1 MEVQQKL
8 LPGILNWLALFH
20 PTIQIVQANFLRKKS
35 TFPPPFQWIYYIAL
49 LVDRCKR
56 GSAKDDKKCDKK
68 QKIVY
73 LELLKELILTKQKNE
88 FENSEEDNREDLRA
102 HLKQDM
108 AEEMQKMK
116 AEIMDK
122 LSK

>member
-1 MEVQQKL
+1 M
-8 LPGILNWLALFH
+8 
-20 PTIQIVQANFLRKKS
+20 
-35 TFPPPFQWIYYIAL
+35 
-49 LVDRCKR
+49 
-56 GSAKDDKKCDKK
+56 
-68 QKIVY
+68 Y

>member
-1 MEVQQKL
+1 M
-8 LPGILNWLALFH
+8 
-20 PTIQIVQANFLRKKS
+20 RKKS

-49 LVDRCKR
+49 LVNRCKK

-68 QKIVY
+68 QKIRY

-88 FENSEEDNREDLRA
+88 FENSEEDNIEDLRA

-116 AEIMDK
+116 AEIMEQ

>member
-1 MEVQQKL
+1 M
-8 LPGILNWLALFH
+8 
-20 PTIQIVQANFLRKKS
+20 RKKS
-35 TFPPPFQWIYYIAL
+35 TFPPPFQWIYYIAR
-49 LVDRCKR
+49 LVNRCKK
-56 GSAKDDKKCDKK
+56 GSAAKDDKKYDQE
-68 QKIVY
+68 QKLEY
-73 LELLKELILTKQKNE
+73 LKLLKELILTKQKNE
-88 FENSEEDNREDLRA
+88 FENSEEDNIEDLRA